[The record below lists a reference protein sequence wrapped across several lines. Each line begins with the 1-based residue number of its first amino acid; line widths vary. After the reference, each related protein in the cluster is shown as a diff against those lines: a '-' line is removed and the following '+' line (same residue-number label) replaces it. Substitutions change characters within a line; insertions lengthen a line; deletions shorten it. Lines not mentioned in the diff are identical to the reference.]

1 MKFNKRK
8 EKRRKGAQGL
18 YQVEDYSWTNL
29 KEQHYKIVHWVLDFL
44 HPKVQRPKVDS

>member
-18 YQVEDYSWTNL
+18 YQVEDY
-29 KEQHYKIVHWVLDFL
+29 KEKRKDLNIVHNVKGI
-44 HPKVQRPKVDS
+44 PIV

>member
-18 YQVEDYSWTNL
+18 YQVEDYSWTRRK
-29 KEQHYKIVHWVLDFL
+29 KEKIVN
-44 HPKVQRPKVDS
+44 VQTLKMRSWGRETA